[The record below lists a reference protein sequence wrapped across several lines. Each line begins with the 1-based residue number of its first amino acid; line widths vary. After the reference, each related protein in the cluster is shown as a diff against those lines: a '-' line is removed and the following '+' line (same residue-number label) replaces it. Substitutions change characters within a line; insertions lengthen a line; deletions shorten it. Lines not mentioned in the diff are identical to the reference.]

1 MRVWLAMALQAMCLG
16 LSVTMQHYP
25 TTWGHYDMCKSQVY
39 TDEGLTWD
47 YMACQP
53 EAADMTKFLKVTLDP
68 PNITCGDPPETY
80 CALSPQLPLCRLT
93 HKPPI
98 TSTGNNEINLEWE
111 QVFIAGMHVA
121 FHGRAVQLRVLIS
134 ASLGQGLEKR
144 IYKENPYMCN
154 NECDAGTEELAH
166 PPELMFDFE
175 GRNPTTF
182 WQSTSWRK
190 YPKPLVVNITLS
202 WNKTIELTDDI
213 VITFESGRPEQMVL
227 EKSLDY
233 GRTWQPYQFYATDC
247 LDAFTMEPKTVQDLS
262 QFTLLDIICTEEY
275 SRGYV
280 WKYDKTVRFEI
291 KDRFALFAGPRL
303 HNMASLY
310 GQLDTTKNLRDFFTL
325 TDLRVR
331 LLRPATGA
339 TMVDDSNLSRYFYA
353 ISDIKVHGRCKCNLH
368 ANSCAFDKEKL
379 SCECEHNTTGPDCGR
394 CKRNYQGRAW
404 NAGSYLPIPKGT
416 ANICKEA
423 GRNVPSVREA
433 GRNVPSVREAG
444 RNVPSVREAGL
455 NVPSV
460 REAGRNVPS
469 VREAGRNV
477 PSVREA
483 GLNVPSVREA
493 GRNVPSVREA
503 GLNVPSVRETGL
515 NVPSVREAGLNVPS
529 VRETG
534 LNVPSTVI
542 VIPLV
547 QRAIAVMAQDIV
559 NVRQE
564 RQALSAM
571 SVSPDIYG
579 TMAANVSKTSAR
591 VCDNELLR
599 CQNGG
604 MCVNNVRCQ
613 CPAAY
618 TGLLCEKVRCEGEP
632 GGCGD
637 SDTAHAA
644 LPPSLV
650 LLMLSLTGVL
660 LLTQACWET
669 TP

>member
-1 MRVWLAMALQAMCLG
+1 MTMWLVLTVQVIWPGLCLA
-16 LSVTMQHYP
+16 MQHYP

-53 EAADMTKFLKVTLDP
+53 EAADMTKYLKVTLDP

-80 CALSPQLPLCRLT
+80 CAL
-93 HKPPI
+93 
-98 TSTGNNEINLEWE
+98 
-111 QVFIAGMHVA
+111 
-121 FHGRAVQLRVLIS
+121 
-134 ASLGQGLEKR
+134 
-144 IYKENPYMCN
+144 ENPYMCN
-154 NECDAGTEELAH
+154 NECDAATEELAH

-190 YPKPLVVNITLS
+190 YPKPLTVNITLS

-247 LDAFTMEPKTVQDLS
+247 LDAFTMEPKTVHDLS

-310 GQLDTTKNLRDFFTL
+310 GQLDTTKNLRDFFTI
-325 TDLRVR
+325 TDLRIS

-339 TMVDDSNLSRYFYA
+339 TMVDESNLSRYFYA

-368 ANSCAFDKEKL
+368 ANSCVFEKEKL

-404 NAGSYLPIPKGT
+404 SAGSYLPIPKGT
-416 ANICKEA
+416 ANIC
-423 GRNVPSVREA
+423 VPNNIGPVNCECFGHSNRCSYIEL
-433 GRNVPSVREAG
+433 
-444 RNVPSVREAGL
+444 L
-455 NVPSV
+455 N
-460 REAGRNVPS
+460 
-469 VREAGRNV
+469 
-477 PSVREA
+477 
-483 GLNVPSVREA
+483 
-493 GRNVPSVREA
+493 
-503 GLNVPSVRETGL
+503 
-515 NVPSVREAGLNVPS
+515 
-529 VRETG
+529 
-534 LNVPSTVI
+534 TVI
-542 VIPLV
+542 CVSCKHNTRGQHCQLCKLGFYRNASAEP
-547 QRAIAVMAQDIV
+547 DDE
-559 NVRQE
+559 NVCIDCNCDPFGSESDRCN
-564 RQALSAM
+564 
-571 SVSPDIYG
+571 G
-579 TMAANVSKTSAR
+579 TGFCKCKAGATGVKCHECQPGYLWDNGCKSR

-604 MCVNNVRCQ
+604 VCVNNVRCQ
-613 CPAAY
+613 CPPAFS
-618 TGLLCEKVRCEGEP
+618 GLLCEKPRCESE
-632 GGCGD
+632 GGCSSD
-637 SDTAHAA
+637 SGSDPGLTQS
-644 LPPSLV
+644 P
-650 LLMLSLTGVL
+650 LLL
-660 LLTQACWET
+660 LLTSACT
-669 TP
+669 LLLTRL